1 MNNVGRDYLN
11 TIKKDINLISK
22 VKEGINEVLDFEL
35 RASQIYSLKYHSNVF
50 RKEFLKPIIV

>member
-1 MNNVGRDYLN
+1 MNTCGREYLN
-11 TIKKDINLISK
+11 TIKKDVNLISK